1 VNPAMSSRPAA
12 SEILALTLCAEADD
26 QPVRALEA
34 LAAMVANRARLAAAD
49 ATLRLRFAPGAAQ
62 TGLLEACCRAPFLFE
77 CWTPRHPRRAALLR
91 ALRQPD
97 ARLEVCRR
105 IARRA
110 VAGGLVDP
118 TIGATHCHRA
128 DTLPGWALGHAPSAE
143 IGGFVF
149 YRLPPA
155 EACSSGPAGRAGKD
169 WPWIA

>member
-1 VNPAMSSRPAA
+1 MKPAQPSRPAA
-12 SEILALTLCAEADD
+12 TEILALTLCAEADD

-49 ATLRLRFAPGAAQ
+49 AALRLRFAPGPAPA
-62 TGLLEACCRAPFLFE
+62 GLLDACCRAPFLFE

-105 IARRA
+105 IAHRA
-110 VAGGLVDP
+110 ASGGINDP
-118 TIGATHCHRA
+118 TAGATHCHRA

-149 YRLPPA
+149 YRLTPA
-155 EACSSGPAGRAGKD
+155 
-169 WPWIA
+169 